1 MCVERRVQ
9 SEFTFL
15 GYFWQ
20 SILQRKIQNAI
31 ITLLLRLIF
40 YAVVRYIK
48 SNIGFRRKMYCLHWR
63 VHDALNGYLFIIIF
77 CKEENQATCGVPRFT
92 ESPYNYWSSL
102 CCPHCDFAYV
112 LTVFEVCTLRQFY
125 SNDVK

>member
-15 GYFWQ
+15 GYIWQ
-20 SILQRKIQNAI
+20 SILQRKIQNVI

-77 CKEENQATCGVPRFT
+77 FVRMKIRLPVEFQNSLKVHITTDQASVALIVILLMFLLYLKFVP
-92 ESPYNYWSSL
+92 
-102 CCPHCDFAYV
+102 YV
-112 LTVFEVCTLRQFY
+112 NSIQTM
-125 SNDVK
+125 